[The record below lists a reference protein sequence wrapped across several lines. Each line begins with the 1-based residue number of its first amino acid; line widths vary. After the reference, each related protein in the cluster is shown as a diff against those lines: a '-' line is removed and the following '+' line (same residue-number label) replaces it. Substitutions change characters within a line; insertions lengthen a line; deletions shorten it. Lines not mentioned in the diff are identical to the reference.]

1 MHNHKHSNMHQQFK
15 MHNHKNLQGNSI
27 THRLCRI
34 NASLKSVVSTFS
46 NKTPL
51 NNTDIMIAFATLML

>member
-1 MHNHKHSNMHQQFK
+1 MYQQFK

-27 THRLCRI
+27 THKLCRI